1 MKKLF
6 CVVISVFMLI
16 GLLGTSSC
24 SMIKYFV
31 MPSEEVEDGE
41 EEERTV
47 TLPEEETGPVTIPD
61 KGCTIDFPKRKPYEY
76 DMDLTLD
83 TEANTI
89 GGHVVIWLYNDS
101 HDNWKDLILRD
112 YPSLFDKADVY
123 ANNIKK
129 GGGITKIDNIKDSR
143 TGKLKSAVR
152 HHGDSSLFGVNLDK
166 ELEPGE
172 TMKLSY
178 DFVAKIPDNAD
189 RFGYSNNV
197 YCVTNFY
204 PILAEYVDGAW
215 SQEGYIITG
224 ECFYSEISNYN
235 VRLTVPEGYI
245 VASSG
250 EMKDS
255 SSGNGK
261 LTYTFEAPYV
271 RDFVFCA
278 SNVFASEQ
286 KEVEGVKVNVFYNR
300 DNPPGNDMSAVIDKT
315 FESAGNSFKAFG
327 DAFGKYPYSELDIV
341 ISPMAAGGMEYPNLI
356 IITDYVCKKEMSM
369 YNSYDQL
376 EVVVCHEIAHQWFMG
391 IVGSNSGAEPWLD
404 ESVASYAELV
414 YYEYLGGDKET
425 TYLRRYGK
433 SQYNIVDKW
442 KNNEKLDIAYSE
454 FEDDGAYAM
463 RIYLDGKAALYQMEE
478 IIGREKFHG
487 IIRGYVKRNAFK
499 NANTKDFLKALY
511 DCAGKDNDELNE
523 LVGKIFRT
531 TI

>member
-6 CVVISVFMLI
+6 SVVISAFMLI

-24 SMIKYFV
+24 SMIKDLIK
-31 MPSEEVEDGE
+31 PSEEVEEEDRE
-41 EEERTV
+41 EEETI
-47 TLPEEETGPVTIPD
+47 TLPEEEKGPVTIPD
-61 KGCTIDFPKRKPYEY
+61 KGVAIEFPKRKPYEY

-101 HDNWKDLILRD
+101 SDNWKELCLRD

-123 ANNIKK
+123 AYKVK
-129 GGGITKIDNIKDSR
+129 TDGKITDISNVEDSR
-143 TGKLKSAVR
+143 TGALKVR
-152 HHGDSSLFGVNLDK
+152 RDKDDDSVVWLDLEK
-166 ELEPGE
+166 ELEPGK

-178 DFVAKIPDNAD
+178 DFIAKIPDNAD
-189 RFGYSNNV
+189 RFGFYNNIYSA
-197 YCVTNFY
+197 TNFY
-204 PILAEYVDGAW
+204 PILAEYVDGNW
-215 SQEGYIITG
+215 SHAGYITVG
-224 ECFYSEISNYN
+224 ECFYSEISNYK
-235 VRLTVPEGYI
+235 VRLTVPEGYT

-250 EMKDS
+250 EKKDS
-255 SSGNGK
+255 STKDGK

-278 SNVFASEQ
+278 SSVFESEQ
-286 KEVEGVKVNVFYNR
+286 KEVEGVKVSVLYNR
-300 DNPPGNDMSAVIDKT
+300 DNPPGKDMSAVVDMT
-315 FESAGNSFKAFG
+315 FKSAENSFKAFG
-327 DAFGKYPYSELDIV
+327 EAFGKYPYPELDIV
-341 ISPMAAGGMEYPNLI
+341 ITPMAAGGMEYPNLI

-376 EVVVCHEIAHQWFMG
+376 EVIVCHEIAHQWFMG
-391 IVGSNSGAEPWLD
+391 IVGSNSGVEPWLD
-404 ESVASYAELV
+404 ESMASYSELV
-414 YYEYLGGDKET
+414 FYEYLGGDKES
-425 TYLRRYGK
+425 TYLRGYGK
-433 SQYNIVDKW
+433 SQYNIIDKW

-454 FEDDGAYAM
+454 FEDDGAYSM
-463 RIYLDGKAALYQMEE
+463 RIYVDGKAALYQMEE

-511 DCAGKDNDELNE
+511 DCAGKDNDKLNE

-531 TI
+531 KI